1 MRRKEGNKEQAIL
14 DAAVVVFSNSGFA
27 NAKIHEISDKAGIA
41 IGTVYLYFKNK
52 EEILVKIFESVWA
65 NLFTMIETIDSNVS
79 DPIEKFHEVIDAVFE
94 LFDKK
99 PELATIFVNEHHHI
113 VTRNNREL
121 HSNFKKTLTICEN
134 ALNQGKKK
142 GVYANEI
149 DPVAFSRFFLG
160 GIRFILQQWALDTK
174 KMSLTVCKKSI
185 KLIVLNGIMKQ

>member
-52 EEILVKIFESVWA
+52 EEILVKIFESVWS
-65 NLFTMIETIDSNVS
+65 NLLMMIETIDSNVC
-79 DPIEKFHEVIDAVFE
+79 DPIEKFNKVIDAVFE
-94 LFDKK
+94 MFDKK

-121 HSNFKKTLTICEN
+121 HSNYKKTLTICEN
-134 ALNQGKKK
+134 ALNQGKKI
-142 GVYANEI
+142 GVYAREI
-149 DPVAFSRFFLG
+149 DPVAFSRFFFG
-160 GIRFILQQWALDTK
+160 GIRFVLQQWALDTK
-174 KMSLTVCKKSI
+174 KISLTASKKSI
-185 KLIVLNGIMKQ
+185 KLIVLNGIMTK